1 MAQFHIV
8 LEVIRGTVCVL
19 LSAIQLAMT
28 MRAILSWFPIE
39 SNKFT
44 HFLEVF
50 TEPIVYPIR
59 KLFEKMNWFQ
69 DIPLDMSFMT
79 AYMLLS
85 ILLLFFAYCTLN
97 FVRLKAY

>member
-1 MAQFHIV
+1 V

-28 MRAILSWFPIE
+28 ARAILSWFPIE
-39 SNKFT
+39 PNKLT
-44 HFLEVF
+44 QFLDIV
-50 TEPIVYPIR
+50 TEPVVYPIR

-79 AYMLLS
+79 AYIVLS
-85 ILLLFFAYCTLN
+85 IILLFLA
-97 FVRLKAY
+97 